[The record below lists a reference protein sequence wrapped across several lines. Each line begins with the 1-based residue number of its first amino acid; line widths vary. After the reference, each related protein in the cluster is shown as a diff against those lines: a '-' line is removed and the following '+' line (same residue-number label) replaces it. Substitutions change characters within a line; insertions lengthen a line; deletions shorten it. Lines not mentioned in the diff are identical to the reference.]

1 MLVAVGLD
9 ASKLGGGLRIEGTPH
24 YLGSPLRVIDAGT
37 LALAGKAVAVASLS
51 RARSG
56 QEESVG
62 IDCRDVVFALNSFVH
77 MLVAGQ
83 PATSWTD
90 TVTTAPWLGQHD
102 TADGRVVY
110 LANLVPKRAE
120 DHRTEHTS

>member
-9 ASKLGGGLRIEGTPH
+9 ASKLGGGLRIEGTPQ

-56 QEESVG
+56 QEASDG

-77 MLVAGQ
+77 MHVAGQ
-83 PATSWTD
+83 LATSWTA
-90 TVTTAPWLGQHD
+90 TVAPPRCLGHNATAQ
-102 TADGRVVY
+102 GRGGSK
-110 LANLVPKRAE
+110 AQPVPKP
-120 DHRTEHTS
+120 